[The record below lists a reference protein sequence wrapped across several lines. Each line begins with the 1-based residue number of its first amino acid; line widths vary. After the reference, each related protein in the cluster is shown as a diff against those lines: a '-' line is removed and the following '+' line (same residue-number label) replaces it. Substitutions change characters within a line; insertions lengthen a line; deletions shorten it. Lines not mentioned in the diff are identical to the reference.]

1 MSRPGAQRRTR
12 SKTGRFLRQV
22 TGLLPLALLGS
33 GCLVVPI
40 PTNRWD
46 PSSRTN
52 IAAGTG
58 QRWAPGRDTREQVLL
73 RLGEPDEAVEDER
86 RLSYHADRVQ
96 WDIFWVA
103 GGGYSAAGGDIE
115 IHKHRE
121 LMLWFD
127 EQGCLQKVRSG
138 AGYDPNQ
145 LRARLV
151 AATTNDAPVSVQD
164 RLEVSPPPP

>member
-1 MSRPGAQRRTR
+1 MTGAGAQSRTR
-12 SKTGRFLRQV
+12 SKTGRILCRV
-22 TGLLPLALLGS
+22 PGLLPLALLGS

-52 IAAGTG
+52 IAAGTDP
-58 QRWAPGRDTREQVLL
+58 RLAPGQDTREQVLL

-138 AGYDPNQ
+138 TGYDPNQ
-145 LRARLV
+145 LRARLD
-151 AATTNDAPVSVQD
+151 AATNEPPPNVEVRS
-164 RLEVSPPPP
+164 EVSPTPP